1 MQMLRIHIKKLQ
13 DSIQGLLRH
22 ASTRAAIVVFL
33 ACIGLWVIHLRLAVI
48 DELRVTVESADA
60 LASEVGLLRLQLP
73 PSQTAAMDELEAHS
87 GNKFL
92 RDFDH
97 LAGWLTTLNRRAVGL
112 GLTTTHVVGEADFS
126 PQGFDGM
133 KLLPVQFS
141 IQSPEDEGSLDI
153 FIKYLRILTEEE
165 IIADIDQFTLTGKG
179 RGPEKMDLN
188 LKVWIR
194 VAT

>member
-13 DSIQGLLRH
+13 GSIQGLLRY

-48 DELRVTVESADA
+48 DELRATVESADA
-60 LASEVGLLRLQLP
+60 LASEVGILRLQLP
-73 PSQTAAMDELEAHS
+73 PSQAAAMDELEAHS

-92 RDFDH
+92 RDVDH
-97 LAGWLTTLNRRAVGL
+97 LAGWLTTLNRRAAGL
-112 GLTTTHVVGEADFS
+112 VLTTTHVVGEANSS

-133 KLLPVQFS
+133 ELLPVQFS
-141 IQSPEDEGSLDI
+141 IQSSEDEGSLDV

-179 RGPEKMDLN
+179 QGPEKMDLN
-188 LKVWIR
+188 LNVWIR